1 MRKAIAR
8 VLTVLSEKRRDAAR
22 AMHKDAKHTPR
33 DLRYKKT
40 RAFRRRLT
48 PAEAKKK
55 KLPSVR
61 SNNNNLVP
69 IVLSPVVVNMM
80 QGPVVNTS
88 HLTRNVTIRG
98 ATRAAVLSK
107 AKPIETVLINLER
120 QSWAQLT
127 RLSRGNA
134 QVAQVSEIDEE

>member
-1 MRKAIAR
+1 
-8 VLTVLSEKRRDAAR
+8 
-22 AMHKDAKHTPR
+22 
-33 DLRYKKT
+33 
-40 RAFRRRLT
+40 
-48 PAEAKKK
+48 
-55 KLPSVR
+55 
-61 SNNNNLVP
+61 
-69 IVLSPVVVNMM
+69 MM

-120 QSWAQLT
+120 ESWAQLT

-134 QVAQVSEIDEE
+134 QVAQVSERDEEEEAFLANWDLNTSRPMSFKCGMTFGDWTNKTIFIFRWI

>member
-1 MRKAIAR
+1 M
-8 VLTVLSEKRRDAAR
+8 
-22 AMHKDAKHTPR
+22 
-33 DLRYKKT
+33 
-40 RAFRRRLT
+40 
-48 PAEAKKK
+48 
-55 KLPSVR
+55 PSVR

-134 QVAQVSEIDEE
+134 QVAQVSERDEEEEAFLANWDLNTSRPMSFKCGMTFGDWTNKTIFIFRWI